1 MAEQDDVRDDLDV
14 ELFDYIGKTVTIYT
28 QATPTYNAR
37 GELEED
43 DFTDSNI
50 VIVPYNITDK
60 ERTSQAF
67 GDLPEGSMMAVLR
80 YDQAVDTKD
89 ILLIENE
96 NWEVRMIEKN
106 YLPGNVA
113 TIVGLVRAHNQ
124 ETIVVELLGLLD
136 ANLDTL
142 LDSNSDTLKVTS

>member
-1 MAEQDDVRDDLDV
+1 MAEQDDVRDDLDI
-14 ELFDYIGKTVTIYT
+14 ELFDYIGKTVTIYN
-28 QATPTYNAR
+28 QATPTYNDR
-37 GELEED
+37 GELEAD
-43 DFTDSNI
+43 AFTASSI

-89 ILLIENE
+89 ILLIESE

-113 TIVGLVRAHNQ
+113 TIVGLVRAHNH
-124 ETIVVELLGLLD
+124 ETPVDE
-136 ANLDTL
+136 
-142 LDSNSDTLKVTS
+142 

>member
-1 MAEQDDVRDDLDV
+1 MTEQDDVRDDLDN
-14 ELFDYIGKTVTIYT
+14 ELFDFIGKTVTIYT
-28 QATPTYNAR
+28 QGSPTYNDR

-43 DFTDSNI
+43 AFTSDSI
-50 VIVPYNITDK
+50 VIVPYNITDQ
-60 ERTSQAF
+60 ERSSQAF

-80 YDQAVDTKD
+80 YDQVVSTKD

-113 TIVGLVRAHNQ
+113 TIIGLVRAHNQ
-124 ETIVVELLGLLD
+124 DPI
-136 ANLDTL
+136 A
-142 LDSNSDTLKVTS
+142 

>member
-14 ELFDYIGKTVTIYT
+14 ELFDYIGKSVIIYT
-28 QATPTYNAR
+28 QGSPTYNDR

-43 DFTDSNI
+43 AFVQNSI

-80 YDQAVDTKD
+80 YDQTVDTKD